1 MKSHSLV
8 VAFAFVAFALGGQA
22 AQADTAKVFGTAQ
35 VKVLSP
41 DQARAVSGKGADQA
55 IVAQYLG
62 QFSGH
67 SNLAARG
74 SVGGPLPQIGQLG
87 GLRARVDGAPATPTG
102 VLPSL
107 PVGAPAPIRDLGR
120 AGAPLPQIGPIGVA
134 PTLHR

>member
-74 SVGGPLPQIGQLG
+74 SAGGPLPQIE
-87 GLRARVDGAPATPTG
+87 RVSMARRR
-102 VLPSL
+102 LPLVFS
-107 PVGAPAPIRDLGR
+107 PRSR
-120 AGAPLPQIGPIGVA
+120 
-134 PTLHR
+134 